1 MTALIWAQGRQLMR
15 LWRQWQTLLPLV
27 AFVFVVLSAPIWVRS
42 AQDLLKPLPNQQAFS
57 LALALFISQPWVF
70 VPQTFGSLF
79 LPEWKLAQP
88 IPARTMAVFLWASA
102 NMLYFS
108 LTFVLLAAIVNASI
122 LLKGMAN
129 IAAIALSVTVIV
141 LNACLGA
148 ALVSLKMTG
157 WRTTWA
163 FLCELWVMWVS
174 ALFVLAI
181 ILLTLYYFS
190 GALRAAHIDWEK
202 VIGWVETP
210 VGTVVLLPLM
220 PAYYSIKAAFDGVG
234 AVSVFLTMF
243 LAVFTAIMVWE
254 ALKFAAPFCE
264 ATFLHSEQRQ
274 RLTKMGAWDAAAQAI
289 TAKLAKSESGF
300 GLKATSLLWLYWL
313 DWKRRNSW
321 AGELPALLVICS
333 FGAVLFVIFGAD
345 FSNIGILSLALAMT
359 LFSYRVFFFPH
370 PPEWLKSQPI
380 LAREAVLILAL
391 PTALRASLWGLA
403 ILFAIA
409 LLSPEGIGI
418 ANSFAF
424 FLALIA
430 LGFGIDFAAQAL
442 RASRWTNFQDF
453 PWLASAIAIGLGGLM
468 SLTLT
473 DYWLLGLLLSWAACL
488 VLYLWAKERWR
499 TEP

>member
-1 MTALIWAQGRQLMR
+1 
-15 LWRQWQTLLPLV
+15 
-27 AFVFVVLSAPIWVRS
+27 
-42 AQDLLKPLPNQQAFS
+42 
-57 LALALFISQPWVF
+57 
-70 VPQTFGSLF
+70 
-79 LPEWKLAQP
+79 
-88 IPARTMAVFLWASA
+88 
-102 NMLYFS
+102 
-108 LTFVLLAAIVNASI
+108 
-122 LLKGMAN
+122 
-129 IAAIALSVTVIV
+129 
-141 LNACLGA
+141 
-148 ALVSLKMTG
+148 
-157 WRTTWA
+157 
-163 FLCELWVMWVS
+163 MWVS

-181 ILLTLYYFS
+181 ILLALYYFS
-190 GALRAAHIDWEK
+190 GALRAAHIDWDK
-202 VIGWVETP
+202 VISWVETP

-243 LAVFTAIMVWE
+243 LAVFTAITVWE

-274 RLTKMGAWDAAAQAI
+274 RLTKMGAWDAEAQAI
-289 TAKLAKSESGF
+289 TAKPAKSESGF

-321 AGELPALLVICS
+321 AGELPALLVICLS
-333 FGAVLFVIFGAD
+333 VAIFAIKK
-345 FSNIGILSLALAMT
+345 SPPSLLSLAIAMVL
-359 LFSYRVFFFPH
+359 LFYQVTH
-370 PPEWLKSQPI
+370 TPEWLKSQPI
-380 LAREAVLILAL
+380 SAREAVLMLAL
-391 PTALRASLWGLA
+391 PNALRASLWGLA

-418 ANSFAF
+418 ANFFAF
-424 FLALIA
+424 FLAVIA

-442 RASRWTNFQDF
+442 RASRWTKFQDSS
-453 PWLASAIAIGLGGLM
+453 WLDLAIAIFLGELM

>member
-1 MTALIWAQGRQLMR
+1 LGTRKAIDEAMATVANSPAPCGFRFRSIVGTDMGSVCSRFVETFAKSTSLLACACPFYKP
-15 LWRQWQTLLPLV
+15 TLG
-27 AFVFVVLSAPIWVRS
+27 VRS
-42 AQDLLKPLPNQQAFS
+42 ANFRQPILARMEVGSANTCTHDGGVPLGICEYALLLSNLRAVGGNCERINFDEGS
-57 LALALFISQPWVF
+57 GEYSGYR
-70 VPQTFGSLF
+70 TFGYRHR
-79 LPEWKLAQP
+79 PE
-88 IPARTMAVFLWASA
+88 R
-102 NMLYFS
+102 
-108 LTFVLLAAIVNASI
+108 LLGSSTGVV
-122 LLKGMAN
+122 KDDGMAN
-129 IAAIALSVTVIV
+129 D
-141 LNACLGA
+141 LGF
-148 ALVSLKMTG
+148 
-157 WRTTWA
+157 

-181 ILLTLYYFS
+181 ILLALYYFS

-202 VIGWVETP
+202 VISWVETP
-210 VGTVVLLPLM
+210 VGTAVLLPLM

-264 ATFLHSEQRQ
+264 ATFLYSEQRQ

-391 PTALRASLWGLA
+391 PNALRASLWGLA

-418 ANSFAF
+418 ANFFAF
-424 FLALIA
+424 FLAVIA

>member
-1 MTALIWAQGRQLMR
+1 
-15 LWRQWQTLLPLV
+15 
-27 AFVFVVLSAPIWVRS
+27 
-42 AQDLLKPLPNQQAFS
+42 
-57 LALALFISQPWVF
+57 
-70 VPQTFGSLF
+70 
-79 LPEWKLAQP
+79 
-88 IPARTMAVFLWASA
+88 
-102 NMLYFS
+102 
-108 LTFVLLAAIVNASI
+108 
-122 LLKGMAN
+122 
-129 IAAIALSVTVIV
+129 
-141 LNACLGA
+141 
-148 ALVSLKMTG
+148 
-157 WRTTWA
+157 
-163 FLCELWVMWVS
+163 
-174 ALFVLAI
+174 
-181 ILLTLYYFS
+181 
-190 GALRAAHIDWEK
+190 
-202 VIGWVETP
+202 
-210 VGTVVLLPLM
+210 
-220 PAYYSIKAAFDGVG
+220 
-234 AVSVFLTMF
+234 
-243 LAVFTAIMVWE
+243 
-254 ALKFAAPFCE
+254 
-264 ATFLHSEQRQ
+264 
-274 RLTKMGAWDAAAQAI
+274 
-289 TAKLAKSESGF
+289 
-300 GLKATSLLWLYWL
+300 
-313 DWKRRNSW
+313 
-321 AGELPALLVICS
+321 
-333 FGAVLFVIFGAD
+333 
-345 FSNIGILSLALAMT
+345 

>member
-1 MTALIWAQGRQLMR
+1 MMALIWAQGKQLMR

-27 AFVFVVLSAPIWVRS
+27 AFVFVVLSAPIWVWF

-88 IPARTMAVFLWASA
+88 IPARTMAVFIWAS
-102 NMLYFS
+102 MLYFS
-108 LTFVLLAAIVNASI
+108 LTFVLLAAIVSASI
-122 LLKGMAN
+122 LMKGMAN

-157 WRTTWA
+157 WRTSWA
-163 FLCELWVMWVS
+163 FLCELWVVWVR

-181 ILLTLYYFS
+181 ILLALYYFS

-210 VGTVVLLPLM
+210 VGTAVLLPLM

-243 LAVFTAIMVWE
+243 LAVFTAITVWE

-264 ATFLHSEQRQ
+264 ATFLYSEQRQ
-274 RLTKMGAWDAAAQAI
+274 RLTKMGAWDAEAQTI

-321 AGELPALLVICS
+321 AGELPALLVICLS
-333 FGAVLFVIFGAD
+333 VAVFAIKKSPPSL
-345 FSNIGILSLALAMT
+345 LSLAIAMVL
-359 LFSYRVFFFPH
+359 LFYQVTH

-380 LAREAVLILAL
+380 SAREAVLMLAL
-391 PTALRASLWGLA
+391 PNALRASLWGLA

-418 ANSFAF
+418 ANFFAF
-424 FLALIA
+424 FLAVIA

-442 RASRWTNFQDF
+442 RASRWTKFQDSS
-453 PWLASAIAIGLGGLM
+453 WLDLAIAIFLGELM

-488 VLYLWAKERWR
+488 VFYLWAKERWR

>member
-1 MTALIWAQGRQLMR
+1 
-15 LWRQWQTLLPLV
+15 
-27 AFVFVVLSAPIWVRS
+27 
-42 AQDLLKPLPNQQAFS
+42 
-57 LALALFISQPWVF
+57 
-70 VPQTFGSLF
+70 
-79 LPEWKLAQP
+79 
-88 IPARTMAVFLWASA
+88 
-102 NMLYFS
+102 
-108 LTFVLLAAIVNASI
+108 
-122 LLKGMAN
+122 
-129 IAAIALSVTVIV
+129 
-141 LNACLGA
+141 
-148 ALVSLKMTG
+148 MTG
-157 WRTTWA
+157 WRTNWA

-174 ALFVLAI
+174 DLFVLAI
-181 ILLTLYYFS
+181 ILLALYYFS
-190 GALRAAHIDWEK
+190 DALRAAHIDWVK

-234 AVSVFLTMF
+234 AVSIFLTMF
-243 LAVFTAIMVWE
+243 FAVFTAITVWE

-274 RLTKMGAWDAAAQAI
+274 RLTKMGAWDAAARAI

-321 AGELPALLVICS
+321 AGELPALLVICLS
-333 FGAVLFVIFGAD
+333 VAVFAIKKSPPSL
-345 FSNIGILSLALAMT
+345 LSLAIAMVL
-359 LFSYRVFFFPH
+359 LFYQVTH

-380 LAREAVLILAL
+380 LAREAVLMLAL
-391 PTALRASLWGLA
+391 PTALRASLWGFA

-418 ANSFAF
+418 ANFFAF
-424 FLALIA
+424 FLAVIA

-488 VLYLWAKERWR
+488 MLYLWAKERWQ